1 MGRLRCRLRLSKKMS
16 CSLLSARSGPQDLKL
31 GTRLLVDLGQ
41 QVPVT
46 VVGEDG
52 RNAKLT
58 FCCTLHFDGHAAG
71 FSRSRELRGP
81 SER

>member
-1 MGRLRCRLRLSKKMS
+1 V
-16 CSLLSARSGPQDLKL
+16 A
-31 GTRLLVDLGQ
+31 VD
-41 QVPVT
+41 
-46 VVGEDG
+46 VGGDDG

-71 FSRSRELRGP
+71 FYRSRELRGP